1 MSRLKH
7 YTRSLVSSYALL
19 GVNALYTLISLPVA
33 LKYLTRAEIGLWA
46 LTMQIAS
53 YVAMVDLGM
62 SSSVAR
68 ILIDHKDDRANGR
81 YGAALKSGFLAG
93 AAQGLLTLLLGLSV
107 VWFLGGWLRVPPELS
122 RAFFWLIL
130 GQVLMTA
137 LGFPCRNFGQ
147 ILYAWQRMDVYNYGQ
162 MLQLL
167 AGLLVLW
174 LGFLSGWGVLSFLA
188 GSAAGWFCGTLV
200 NATACFR
207 LGLWP
212 KPGEWGRVT
221 ATQFRELFSYGA
233 DLFLLT
239 IGGQLITS
247 SQTILVS
254 RQLGMDAA
262 ALWSVMTRAFTVVV
276 QITWRVIGNAMP
288 AFSEMYVRN
297 ERERLWQ
304 RYRTLF
310 VTVSGLAGAG
320 GVLFAAC
327 NGPFV
332 GVWTHGRF
340 SWPGL
345 NNALLGAWLIISAQQ
360 CCHNSFIACLKQVRL
375 LKYVFVLEGLLFVG
389 VSLAIL
395 KSTGLTGMLL
405 CSVTATFLFTWL
417 AGTWRIAG
425 LLGGSWR
432 SVLWDW
438 QVQTL
443 GLLSLLIPIWLLL
456 DRALDGTPDL
466 VQLVVKGTVLS
477 AVGAWT
483 FVRFTLPRPLVAE
496 LIQKLPAFAQR
507 PALRLTGLIG
517 HVAEPKAELR
527 A

>member
-19 GVNALYTLISLPVA
+19 GVNALFTLISLPVA
-33 LKYLTRAEIGLWA
+33 LKYLTRAEFGLWA
-46 LTMQIAS
+46 LTLQIAT

-81 YGAALKSGFLAG
+81 YGAALKSGFLVG

-107 VWFLGGWLRVPPELS
+107 VWFLGELLRVPPELS
-122 RAFFWLIL
+122 RPFFWLIL

-137 LGFPCRNFGQ
+137 LGFPCRNFAQ
-147 ILYAWQRMDVYNYGQ
+147 ILYAWQRIDLCNYAQ

-167 AGLLVLW
+167 VNLLVLW
-174 LGFLSGWGVLSFLA
+174 LGFRLGWGVFSFLA
-188 GSAAGWFCGTLV
+188 GSAAGWFSGTFV

-233 DLFLLT
+233 DLFLLA
-239 IGGQLITS
+239 IGTQLITS

-262 ALWSVMTRAFTVVV
+262 ALWSVMTRAFSVVV
-276 QITWRVIGNAMP
+276 QLVWRLIGNAMP
-288 AFSEMYVRN
+288 AFGEMYARN
-297 ERERLWQ
+297 EKERLWQ

-310 VTVSGLAGAG
+310 VAVSVVAGAG

-332 GVWTHGRF
+332 AVWTHGQF

-345 NNALLGAWLIISAQQ
+345 NNALLGVWLVLSAQQ
-360 CCHNSFIACLKQVRL
+360 CCHNSFVACLKQIRQ

-389 VSLAIL
+389 LSLAVL

-417 AGTWRIAG
+417 AGTWRVAG
-425 LLGGSWR
+425 LLGGTWR
-432 SVLWDW
+432 PLLWDW
-438 QVQTL
+438 QVQML

-456 DRALDGTPDL
+456 ARALDGTPDL
-466 VQLVVKGTVLS
+466 LQLVVKGTILS

-483 FVRFTLPRPLVAE
+483 FARFALPRPLVAE
-496 LIQKLPAFAQR
+496 LIHKLPAFAQR

-517 HVAEPKAELR
+517 RVAEPKSV
-527 A
+527 